1 MTLNARLTA
10 GLLAVTLAGSLI
22 TGFVSAFFLHG
33 YLMDRVDDQLRAAR
47 DRAVARLIRPGL
59 SGEGVAPAP
68 FIVLS
73 VTPASQVRVLSDHE
87 PDPIPAVVEV
97 RRLGYSGV
105 QARSSTLDPFSL
117 AGLRAVARP
126 ARNGNLI
133 VVATPLE
140 EINSE
145 VRNLVLAELATTT
158 ALVGLLALL
167 GRQLIARGLLPLGR
181 MAETAHGI
189 ATGGDLRARMPDA
202 DARTEVGRLAAA
214 INVMLD
220 RIEQAF
226 WARGRSEARVREF
239 AADASHELRTPL
251 TTIQGYAELYR
262 HGALGPD
269 QLPDAMRRI
278 EEEAQRMS
286 RIVGDL
292 LELARLDRGQS
303 LQPAETDLAAL
314 VRDAVADAS
323 AVAPDRSHEVDVPDS
338 LLAVV
343 DEARIRQVLAN
354 LLANV
359 RVHTPDDT
367 PVTARAAR
375 TPHGIVLEVADR
387 GPGMSPEDAA
397 RAFERF
403 HRAEHQSG
411 GAGLGLPIVAAIAAA
426 HGGRA
431 DLFSEPGKGTTVRV
445 TIPGAGGGSD
455 GKAAGG
461 GRRPR
466 ASGAAEGPPRRFLGG
481 PAL

>member
-10 GLLAVTLAGSLI
+10 GLLAVTLAGLLI

-33 YLMDRVDDQLRAAR
+33 YLMDRVDDQLRSAR

-59 SGEGVAPAP
+59 PAEGVAPAP

-73 VTPASQVRVLSDHE
+73 VTPENQIRVLSDHE
-87 PDPIPAVVEV
+87 PDPAPAVAEV
-97 RRLGYSGV
+97 QRLGFAGV
-105 QARSSTLDPFSL
+105 HDRSHTLDPFSL
-117 AGLRAVARP
+117 ADMRAVARP
-126 ARNGNLI
+126 APRNGNLI

-145 VRNLVLAELATTT
+145 VRNLVIAELATAT

-167 GRQLIARGLLPLGR
+167 GRHLIARGLLPLGR

-202 DARTEVGRLAAA
+202 DTRTEVGRLAAS
-214 INVMLD
+214 INVMLE

-303 LQPAETDLAAL
+303 LQPAETDLATL

-323 AVAPDRSHEVDVPDS
+323 AVAPDRSYEVDVPKS
-338 LLAVV
+338 LTAFV

-367 PVTARAAR
+367 SVTVRAAR
-375 TPHGIVLEVADR
+375 TPHGILLEVADR
-387 GPGMSPEDAA
+387 GPGMSAEDAA

-403 HRAEHQSG
+403 HRAEHHSG

-431 DLFSEPGKGTTVRV
+431 DLLSELGAGTTVRV
-445 TIPGAGGGSD
+445 TIPG
-455 GKAAGG
+455 
-461 GRRPR
+461 GRPQH
-466 ASGAAEGPPRRFLGG
+466 PLGG
-481 PAL
+481 TAIQPAPETPVDKPITQR